1 MYQLGKSVKREFETF
16 LDNFKSIIKKI
27 LSFPNLVNEDF
38 RNLYKFPDLLDEI
51 KDDAKNAFIE
61 IDSNLRTEVNNTLKF
76 LQENS

>member
-1 MYQLGKSVKREFETF
+1 M
-16 LDNFKSIIKKI
+16 
-27 LSFPNLVNEDF
+27 NEDF
-38 RNLYKFPDLLDEI
+38 HNLYKFPDLLDEI